1 MFEITT
7 LLKYFNVIE
16 DRMNSEQ
23 LLERVMEINTN
34 IRHTIVADSDGN
46 IEVVNHREGVTN
58 YLSEDETSESIK
70 RAASAWKARKELS
83 PKIGNGIYA
92 VAAFEKLSRI
102 TFPLGQKHLLF
113 VSVGSGEVRQD
124 LHEGGQQDIIE
135 RVLNL
140 LSGDPTKVR

>member
-1 MFEITT
+1 
-7 LLKYFNVIE
+7 
-16 DRMNSEQ
+16 MNSEQ
-23 LLERVMEINTN
+23 LLEMVMEINKN
-34 IRHTIVADSDGN
+34 IRHSIVADSDGN

-58 YLSEDETSESIK
+58 YLDEDETSESIK
-70 RAASAWKARKELS
+70 RAASAWKARKALS
-83 PKIGNGIYA
+83 SKIGDGIYA

-124 LHEGGQQDIIE
+124 LHEDGQQNIIE
-135 RVLNL
+135 HVLNL

>member
-1 MFEITT
+1 
-7 LLKYFNVIE
+7 
-16 DRMNSEQ
+16 MNSEQ
-23 LLERVMEINTN
+23 LLERVMEINKN
-34 IRHTIVADSDGN
+34 IRHSIVADSDGN

-58 YLSEDETSESIK
+58 YLDEDETSESIK

-83 PKIGNGIYA
+83 SKIGDGIYA

-124 LHEGGQQDIIE
+124 LHEDGQQNIIE
-135 RVLNL
+135 HVLNL